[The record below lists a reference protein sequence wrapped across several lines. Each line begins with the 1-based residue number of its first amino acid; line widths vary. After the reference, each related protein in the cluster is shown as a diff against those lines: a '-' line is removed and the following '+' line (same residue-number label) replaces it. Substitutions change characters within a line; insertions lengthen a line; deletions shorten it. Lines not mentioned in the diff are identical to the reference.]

1 MATTQTYGVSL
12 ESGRFTRVDWACLVT
27 TGGQEAVLSYSKD
40 SGFNTM
46 PVGCLFSISC
56 FVFFFRLRAN
66 TGTLHQITP

>member
-1 MATTQTYGVSL
+1 MGTTQTYRVSL
-12 ESGRFTRVDWACLVT
+12 ESGRFIREDWARLVT
-27 TGGQEAVLSYSKD
+27 TGGQKAVLSYSED

-46 PVGCLFSISC
+46 PVGCLFSICC